1 MAAWQRGNP
10 MRAPADPGAALATD
24 IRETGPTTL
33 PAATT
38 SHPGALPTGAAS
50 RRAWHEAAYP
60 FLLSRGLIVFLTYV
74 ATAYLPRSG
83 QTTPQDTAS
92 RLFAWYHWD
101 AAAYIRVAR
110 QGYSAS
116 ADAGFF
122 PLWPA
127 LTHALGALF
136 GATPTAYYWT
146 ALLLANACFYLVLV
160 LLYHL
165 LSGDFTPTTARRAMY
180 YLAFYPYALFFFAGY
195 TESLFLLLCLA
206 AFALMRREGMRSWW
220 LAGGMG
226 FLAALTRPTGIVL
239 VIPLAVLAVQR
250 FWLNGDQRARPPW
263 WRKLVALAPA
273 MLVPAGIGVYMVYL
287 GVTKGNPLLFSAV
300 ELANWHR
307 YSAPP
312 WMGVIL
318 AFQAVGASAVPI
330 LNVLD
335 LIFTLLPLGVL
346 AAGWKRLPPHYTIF
360 AACVALLTLSLPVA
374 GPEPLASAPRYLMVI
389 FPVFVIAALWG
400 AHPRVDR
407 LMMAVS
413 PALLAVNVALFVS
426 HYWVA

>member
-1 MAAWQRGNP
+1 MAAWRRGRP
-10 MRAPADPGAALATD
+10 ALAPADPGAALATD
-24 IRETGPTTL
+24 IREAGSTPL
-33 PAATT
+33 PAATM
-38 SHPGALPTGAAS
+38 SHCVALPTAS
-50 RRAWHEAAYP
+50 GKRAWREAAYP
-60 FLLSRGLIVFLTYV
+60 FLFSRGLIVVLTYV
-74 ATAYLPRSG
+74 ATAYLPLSG
-83 QTTPQDTAS
+83 QTTPQDTGS
-92 RLFAWYHWD
+92 RLLAWYHWD
-101 AAAYIRVAR
+101 AAAYIRVAQ

-116 ADAGFF
+116 ADAAFF

-127 LTHALGALF
+127 LVHVLGTPF
-136 GATPTAYYWT
+136 GATPTAYYWA
-146 ALLLANACFYLVLV
+146 ALLLANACCYGVLV

-165 LSGDFTPTTARRAMY
+165 LSGDFTPTMARRAMY

-206 AFALMRREGMRSWW
+206 VFALMRREERRSWW
-220 LAGGMG
+220 LAGGAG
-226 FLAALTRPTGIVL
+226 CLAALTRPTGIVL
-239 VIPLAVLAVQR
+239 VIPLAVIAVQR

-263 WRKLVALAPA
+263 WRKLVALGPA
-273 MLVPAGIGVYMVYL
+273 ALVPVGVGMYIVYL

-300 ELANWHR
+300 ELADWHR

-312 WMGVIL
+312 WTGIIL
-318 AFQAVGASAVPI
+318 AVQAIGASAVPI

-346 AAGWKRLPPHYTIF
+346 AAGWKRLPPRYNIF
-360 AACVALLTLSLPVA
+360 AVCVALLTLSLPVA

-407 LMMAVS
+407 LVMAVS

>member
-1 MAAWQRGNP
+1 MAWRRGKS
-10 MRAPADPGAALATD
+10 MLAPADPGAIVAAAATAHS
-24 IRETGPTTL
+24 GSL
-33 PAATT
+33 PAK
-38 SHPGALPTGAAS
+38 AAGKS
-50 RRAWHEAAYP
+50 AWREAAYP

-74 ATAYLPRSG
+74 ATAYLPLSG
-83 QTTPQDTAS
+83 QTIPQDPAS
-92 RLFAWYHWD
+92 RLLAWYHWD
-101 AAAYIRVAR
+101 AAAYIRVAQ
-110 QGYSAS
+110 QGYSIS
-116 ADAGFF
+116 ADAAFF

-127 LTHALGALF
+127 LMHTLGGLF
-136 GATPTAYYWT
+136 GATPVAYYWA
-146 ALLLANACFYLVLV
+146 ALLLANACFYGVLV

-165 LSGDFTPTTARRAMY
+165 LSGDFTPATARRVMY

-206 AFALMRREGMRSWW
+206 VFVLVRRDDTRSWW
-220 LAGGMG
+220 LAGGAG

-239 VIPLAVLAVQR
+239 VIPLVVIAVQR
-250 FWLNGDQRARPPW
+250 FWLSDQQAHRLPW
-263 WRKLVALAPA
+263 WRKLLALAPA
-273 MLVPAGIGVYMVYL
+273 ALVPAGIGTYMLYL
-287 GVTKGNPLLFSAV
+287 GVSKGNPLLFSVV

-307 YSAPP
+307 YSTFP
-312 WMGVIL
+312 GTGIIL
-318 AFQAVGASAVPI
+318 AVQAIGSSAVPA

-335 LIFTLLPLGVL
+335 LIFTLLPLGIL
-346 AAGWKRLPPHYTIF
+346 AAGWKHLPPRYTIF
-360 AACVALLTLSLPVA
+360 AVCFALLTLSLPVA

-407 LMMAVS
+407 LVMAVS